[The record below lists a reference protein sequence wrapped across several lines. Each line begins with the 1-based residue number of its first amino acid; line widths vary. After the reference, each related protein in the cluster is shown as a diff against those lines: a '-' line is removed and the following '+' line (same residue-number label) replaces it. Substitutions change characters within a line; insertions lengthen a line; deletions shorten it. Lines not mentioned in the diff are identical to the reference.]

1 MGVLEQKVKRLNEE
15 ERDALTK
22 ERDMKLRLTHISDE
36 LKHKKAEA
44 DSSHRREENL
54 QRENHELKSKL
65 ASLERDNM
73 DKEEKRRSAE
83 VTQTKMGE
91 DLNALITA
99 EKKISKTTRSL

>member
-44 DSSHRREENL
+44 DSSHRRNPWRAAQSVL
-54 QRENHELKSKL
+54 G
-65 ASLERDNM
+65 SLVGRIY
-73 DKEEKRRSAE
+73 
-83 VTQTKMGE
+83 
-91 DLNALITA
+91 LNQV
-99 EKKISKTTRSL
+99 KIRGSYMYFCTFTGL